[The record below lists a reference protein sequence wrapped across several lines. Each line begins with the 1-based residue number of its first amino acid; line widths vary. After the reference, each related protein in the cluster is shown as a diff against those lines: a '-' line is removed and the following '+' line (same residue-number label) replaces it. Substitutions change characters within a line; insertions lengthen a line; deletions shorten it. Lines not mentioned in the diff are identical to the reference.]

1 MDNYN
6 IHPLVN
12 YNFQNTNLKPKNLF
26 EVVVV
31 IYH

>member
-26 EVVVV
+26 QVAVV